1 MTRLTLVT
9 ALTLAVLLL
18 CGSPSQIQ
26 AQSDTKIVIGDGGSI
41 LMRLDGRDA
50 GKTWTVNPDEI
61 LHGNSNGVL
70 VGLQIF
76 DGTTDQC
83 NGNPSLCGVDATKPW
98 SIQVTY
104 VTGGITIESVTS
116 ERGVHL
122 TKSGGLPFDQWYHT
136 KNVDEREL
144 GKHGDGN
151 HITGITVAGKNL
163 CSGKGCQVIANYS
176 PR

>member
-50 GKTWTVNPDEI
+50 GKTWNFSAKEVKHLNKK
-61 LHGNSNGVL
+61 GVL
-70 VGLQIF
+70 TGLQIT
-76 DGTTDQC
+76 DGGTNRC
-83 NGNPSLCGVDATKPW
+83 NSATCGVDPSKPW

-104 VTGGITIESVTS
+104 GKGSVTIS
-116 ERGVHL
+116 SVSSNKGVHL
-122 TKSGGLPFDQWYHT
+122 KQIGFPFDQWKRT
-136 KNVDEREL
+136 ANPDEREW
-144 GKHGDGN
+144 GHGDGL
-151 HITGITVAGKNL
+151 HITSIMVSGNSNNL
-163 CSGKGCQVIANYS
+163 CSGKGCQITLTYS